1 MIRLSSESIAMDKP
15 ISKEKI
21 RGLWIHQQGLN
32 SDAPFGKGKS
42 GTLNAIKRLGYVQI
56 DTIHVIERA
65 HHHILQTRV
74 PDYRPS
80 FLHDLQSVEKSVFEF
95 WTHALS
101 FIPTDY
107 LPHYLRLMRDHEKNP
122 SQWYRGVTDAQLS
135 TLLRRIKR
143 EGALSMRQ
151 IEEEKVEKDHE
162 WASRKP
168 SKRALQFLFYSGKL
182 TISRRE
188 GMLKHYELTDRHFG
202 WKKRP
207 AAPSPTST
215 LGFRID
221 RALDAQGAISLTS
234 ASHLEQQPMR
244 KALQKVLLKRLKSG
258 ELREV
263 EVEGLKE
270 KFYVRDSDLRSFKSP
285 DFDRARI
292 LSPFDPL
299 VIQRKRTRD
308 LFDFDY
314 LLECYVPAPK
324 RVFGYFTLPILLGD
338 EFIARIDLKADREKQ
353 KLLIQ
358 SWHWEKTFRD
368 RRHGRKRIELELDRF
383 YEFQFGIY

>member
-1 MIRLSSESIAMDKP
+1 
-15 ISKEKI
+15 
-21 RGLWIHQQGLN
+21 
-32 SDAPFGKGKS
+32 
-42 GTLNAIKRLGYVQI
+42 
-56 DTIHVIERA
+56 
-65 HHHILQTRV
+65 
-74 PDYRPS
+74 
-80 FLHDLQSVEKSVFEF
+80 
-95 WTHALS
+95 
-101 FIPTDY
+101 
-107 LPHYLRLMRDHEKNP
+107 MRDHEKTP
-122 SQWYRGVTDAQLS
+122 SQWYRGVTDSQLS
-135 TLLRRIKR
+135 ALLRRIKR